1 MTILKYKEPSAT
13 TDPRRAA
20 GERQEQD
27 VAFYL
32 RRAFKNDPN
41 ILVLNDYRFT
51 HNDETAQIDHLIV
64 HRAGFI
70 VIESKSIYGEVKV
83 NAQGEWSRSYKGQWS
98 GMPSPIRQAELQM
111 ELLRDFM
118 GAHVE
123 HFLGKMLLGRVQQK
137 VRFREWDVLCTVSS
151 SCILHRES
159 MPSELSKRVVKS
171 EFIADEVQGIGGYSR
186 ITAAFS
192 SKPHFSAEEMSRIG
206 TFLLEHYQ
214 QLGSTVLHPTEKPIP
229 ELPPKPVKTAV
240 ASAPPPLQKETTV
253 AIAQL
258 NETPPT
264 YNASAQTDIIGVTCK
279 KCGSKEN
286 LTAMYGQYG
295 YYVKCG
301 QCETNTSMKTAC
313 PECNSSKTRVR
324 KRKDEYW
331 LQCECQALRKLYQQ
345 G

>member
-1 MTILKYKEPSAT
+1 MTILKTKDFLEST
-13 TDPRRAA
+13 TVRQAA
-20 GERQEQD
+20 GDRQEKD

-32 RRAFKNDPN
+32 RRAFKDDPN

-51 HNDETAQIDHLIV
+51 HNGEAAQIDHLIV

-111 ELLRDFM
+111 ELLRDFL
-118 GAHVE
+118 GANVE

-151 SCILHRES
+151 SCILHREG
-159 MPSELSKRVVKS
+159 MPAALSKQVVKS
-171 EFIADEVQGIGGYSR
+171 EFIADEVQKIGGYSR
-186 ITAAFS
+186 LSSTFS
-192 SKPHFSAEEMSRIG
+192 GKPVFSPEEMDSIG
-206 TFLLEHYQ
+206 TFLLSHYQ
-214 QLGSTVLHPTEKPIP
+214 PRTASTPRDECQAPVLTQVP
-229 ELPPKPVKTAV
+229 EPVKV
-240 ASAPPPLQKETTV
+240 AETV
-253 AIAQL
+253 VPVVLSQAEPQASIAQV
-258 NETPPT
+258 NEAAEP
-264 YNASAQTDIIGVTCK
+264 YDAEADLIGLVCK
-279 KCGSKEN
+279 KCGTQHN
-286 LTAMYGQYG
+286 LTAMYGKYS

-301 QCETNTSMKTAC
+301 QCGTNTSMKTAC

-331 LQCECQALRKLYQQ
+331 LQCECKALRKLYQQ